1 VIKRQWDMRPGLV
14 VMLLALPLVCWGA
27 NAGGPQGPDAAA
39 PAASSDSGDQ
49 LTEIIVTAN
58 RREENQQTVPIAI
71 TAFQGDAVTKIGI
84 TDAMVLGES
93 IPNVVFNRQS
103 NGSIPFI
110 RGVGNPNSTPGD
122 EPSVA
127 TYVDDVYMPL
137 AGSGISN
144 YNSIERMEVEKGP
157 QGTLFGRNATGGVIQ
172 IYTRDPSSTPEFE
185 ATEGYAN
192 YHTVSGSLYASGPLV
207 DTVTANAAAYGSHQ
221 YKGWGLDLT
230 TGAPTFG
237 DEYDFGGRVKVL
249 WTPNDRTSF
258 LLNVDTDTTGTSVGI
273 TYNATPGTK
282 TVDLSPLG
290 FPVPGASAPSPANF
304 YNNYGNFTNY
314 STNYQSG
321 ISLKATVDLTW
332 AKFISI
338 SAYRHNQDQEYFDY
352 DDGPAPLYNAY
363 LHGTEDTATQEFR
376 LQSADSSALKWVGG
390 FYYFG
395 DTAGYVPI
403 NFQTLVP
410 PIGVIP
416 NFISSYGTQV
426 TNSYAGFGQVTDE
439 VLPKT
444 FLTIGIR
451 ETTDL
456 RRGNGYNTS
465 ELLGATNPPT
475 FLLPICP
482 PGAPNTT
489 VGCYGGSGQATFTKP
504 SGKISI
510 DYHFTDDFMVYI
522 AANRGFKSGVFNVV
536 TILSPLDPPVKP
548 EILNAYTIG
557 EKGEFLD
564 HRLRINSEAFLYKFQ
579 DIQEQVIVQ
588 DSSHAVN
595 AAAATMFGLELD
607 VTAVPIAHLDIT
619 AALGVENGYFNN
631 YPNGAYN
638 VYSPVNGGNPCVL
651 SPISTCGLVPGGP
664 GAPPNYNGTTWNLAG
679 NKTPNTP
686 PFSSS
691 LSAKYD
697 IPTAFGTIDV
707 NAIYN
712 HIDGYFFNPD
722 NGRGQIAPSSPQ
734 NNKQPISNL
743 VNASVGW
750 TSLNDKLAVRAW
762 GKNLTGQHYYA
773 FSVEDGNA
781 TQYTPAPP
789 LTFGIALTERF

>member
-1 VIKRQWDMRPGLV
+1 MIKRKWNMSLGLA
-14 VMLLALPLVCWGA
+14 VMLSALPIASRAL
-27 NAGGPQGPDAAA
+27 DAEA
-39 PAASSDSGDQ
+39 PPAVTASAESGDQ
-49 LTEIIVTAN
+49 LTEILVTAN

-71 TAFQGDAVTKIGI
+71 TAFAGDAVTKIGI

-172 IYTRDPSSTPEFE
+172 IYTRNPSSTPEFE
-185 ATEGYAN
+185 AVQGYAK
-192 YHTVSGSLYASGPLV
+192 YHTVYGSLYASGPLT
-207 DTVTANAAAYGSHQ
+207 DTISANAAFYGSHQ
-221 YKGWGLDLT
+221 YKGWGLNLT
-230 TGAPTFG
+230 TGEPTFG
-237 DEYDFGGRVKVL
+237 DEYDFGGRIKVL

-258 LLNVDTDTTGTSVGI
+258 LLNVDTDTTGTAVGV
-273 TYNATPGTK
+273 TYSATPGTK

-304 YNNYGNFTNY
+304 YNTYGNFTNY
-314 STNYQSG
+314 STNYQTG

-332 AKFISI
+332 AKFVSI

-352 DDGPAPLYNAY
+352 DAGPAPLYNAY
-363 LHGTEDTATQEFR
+363 LHGTEDTTTQEFR
-376 LQSADSSALKWVGG
+376 LQSPDSSSLRWVGG

-395 DTAGYVPI
+395 DTSGYVPI

-416 NFISSYGTQV
+416 NFVSSYGTQV
-426 TNSYAGFGQVTDE
+426 TNSYAAFGQVAYE

-444 FLTIGIR
+444 FLTLGLR

-456 RRGNGYNTS
+456 RRGNAYNTS
-465 ELLGATNPPT
+465 ALLGAANPPT

-489 VGCYGGSGQATFTKP
+489 KGCFGGSGQATFTKP
-504 SGKISI
+504 SGKLSLE
-510 DYHFTDDFMVYI
+510 YRFTDDFMGYI
-522 AANRGFKSGVFNVV
+522 AYNRGFKSGLFNTVS
-536 TILSPLDPPVKP
+536 ILSPLDPPVKP

-557 EKGEFLD
+557 EKGEFWD

-588 DSSHAVN
+588 NSSHAVN
-595 AAAATMFGLELD
+595 AAAATMYGFELD
-607 VTAVPIAHLDIT
+607 VTAVPITHLTVT
-619 AALGVENGYFNN
+619 AAFGVEKGYFTN

-638 VYSPVNGGNPCVL
+638 VYNPVTGGNPCVL
-651 SPISTCGLVPGGP
+651 SATNSCGLVPGGP

-691 LSAKYD
+691 LQGTYD
-697 IPTAFGTIDV
+697 IPTSFGVIDL

-722 NGRGQIAPSSPQ
+722 NGQGQIPPSSPQ

-743 VNASVGW
+743 LNASVGW
-750 TSLNDKLAVRAW
+750 TAPNDHLMVRAW

-773 FSVEDGNA
+773 FAVEDGNL

-789 LTFGIALTERF
+789 LTFGINFTERF